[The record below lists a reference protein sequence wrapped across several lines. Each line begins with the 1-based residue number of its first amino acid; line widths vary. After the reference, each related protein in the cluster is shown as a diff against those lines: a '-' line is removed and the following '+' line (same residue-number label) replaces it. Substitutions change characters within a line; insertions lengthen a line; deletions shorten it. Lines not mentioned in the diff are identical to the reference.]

1 MARLFNFLQIF
12 AEGEFAGGEIGT
24 PAEGSGFESGETATP
39 QTEETFEALTGR
51 GGKYHKEYGAAVKA
65 AVDKRFKNQA
75 DNQKIIDQMNPVL
88 QMAAQRYGVAPGENG
103 SINYDALMLAMANDN
118 ALYEKEA
125 FDRGMSVE
133 DLKQMKQLEMQNDQL
148 RRRTEQYERQR
159 QADEQWADIMNQ
171 AQMVKATYPDFDLDA
186 EMNNPQFGQLLA
198 TLQNSGFP
206 DPLMTAFQTIH
217 QSEIM
222 AQGMAYAV
230 NRTAQNV
237 GRSIASGARR
247 PQENGMRSAAPA
259 QFQTV
264 DPSKL
269 SLKDI
274 NAMIAR
280 AERGEKIQF

>member
-12 AEGEFAGGEIGT
+12 AEGDFAGGEIGT
-24 PAEGSGFESGETATP
+24 PAGDSFGESGEYATP
-39 QTEETFEALTGR
+39 QTEETFESLTGR

-148 RRRTEQYERQR
+148 RRRTEQYERQQ

-259 QFQTV
+259 QFQAV

>member
-1 MARLFNFLQIF
+1 MARLLKFLQIF
-12 AEGEFAGGEIGT
+12 AEGDTTVGDFGA
-24 PAEGSGFESGETATP
+24 PAEGSTMESGEYATP
-39 QTEETFEALTGR
+39 QTEETFESLTGR
-51 GGKYHKEYGAAVKA
+51 GGRFHKEYGAAVKA

-103 SINYDALMLAMANDN
+103 AINYDALMMAMANDN

-133 DLKQMKQLEMQNDQL
+133 DLKQMKQLEMQNEQL
-148 RRRTEQYERQR
+148 RRRTEEYARQKE
-159 QADEQWADIMNQ
+159 ADEQWASIMQQ
-171 AQMVKATYPDFDLDA
+171 AEMVKATYPDFNIDVEL
-186 EMNNPQFGQLLA
+186 NNPQFGQLLA

-247 PQENGMRSAAPA
+247 PQENGMSSQAPA
-259 QFQTV
+259 QFQAV

-269 SLKDI
+269 SLNDI